1 MATCKSVAIPENN
14 MKKIPPTLLA
24 PFKKWLAQQGYQGK
38 SQGPH
43 LRAWKLKQKQL
54 EIMGLEMN
62 KACRPVFQ
70 MFLNEYLKQGKEF
83 ISYLNAQTYNGLV
96 IA

>member
-1 MATCKSVAIPENN
+1 
-14 MKKIPPTLLA
+14 MKKIPPALLA
-24 PFKKWLAQQGYQGK
+24 PFKKWLAQQGYQGKSQGK

>member
-1 MATCKSVAIPENN
+1 
-14 MKKIPPTLLA
+14 MKKIPPALLA

-54 EIMGLEMN
+54 ELWAW
-62 KACRPVFQ
+62 K
-70 MFLNEYLKQGKEF
+70 
-83 ISYLNAQTYNGLV
+83 
-96 IA
+96 